1 MPKLTL
7 EELQASLA
15 GTVDRLARWT
25 VPHSPALHS
34 EMMAA

>member
-15 GTVDRLARWT
+15 GTVDRVACWS
-25 VPHSPALHS
+25 VPHRPALHS